1 MQGAAVK
8 AAANMGPTQRR
19 SMVLTA
25 FNPGSPMHLSLI
37 KAGSTCLGRAQAW
50 VLIAADDTEAD
61 TSLVDNLIAL
71 QSMRPPQLY
80 SPLHK

>member
-1 MQGAAVK
+1 
-8 AAANMGPTQRR
+8 
-19 SMVLTA
+19 
-25 FNPGSPMHLSLI
+25 MHLSLI